1 MNQGQHTTEKHRT
14 IVKFKINIFIKQRL
28 DGDLFFSK
36 NKSIDHLIIMEVL
49 LGKINLYEINK
60 IK

>member
-1 MNQGQHTTEKHRT
+1 METY
-14 IVKFKINIFIKQRL
+14 
-28 DGDLFFSK
+28 FFQK
-36 NKSIDHLIIMEVL
+36 KKSIDHLIIMEVL